1 MYAILGFRLGVLR
14 LTSLGIQKT
23 QRMGIVKR
31 PYIDWSGQRNIEGRP
46 FVVSFERFR
55 NSLRKEHP
63 RE

>member
-31 PYIDWSGQRNIEGRP
+31 PYIDWSGQLPSDHSEP
-46 FVVSFERFR
+46 T
-55 NSLRKEHP
+55 LQQHATA
-63 RE
+63 